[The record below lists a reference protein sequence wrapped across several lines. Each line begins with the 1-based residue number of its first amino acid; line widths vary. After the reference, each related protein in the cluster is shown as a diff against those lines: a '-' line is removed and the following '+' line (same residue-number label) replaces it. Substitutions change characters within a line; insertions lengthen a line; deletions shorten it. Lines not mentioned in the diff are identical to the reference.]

1 MEVPF
6 WKGRQI
12 GKMVTYG
19 GEFDLELFY
28 RWESNGFANKI
39 CQTSGSVL
47 VARVMPVL
55 RRAET
60 KERENRHKEFWPI
73 LNWPFIKDFP
83 ELYLNMTISGIKF
96 TYPFL

>member
-1 MEVPF
+1 
-6 WKGRQI
+6 
-12 GKMVTYG
+12 
-19 GEFDLELFY
+19 
-28 RWESNGFANKI
+28 
-39 CQTSGSVL
+39 
-47 VARVMPVL
+47 MPVL
-55 RRAET
+55 RGAET